1 MIGSAES
8 LLFGVHTMRLISLN
22 VTLMAIAV
30 AGCTATGALQSGIS
44 GLQSKPNIVL
54 VSDFTVASEIVVI
67 DRGYTARLER
77 KVGAYPT
84 HERRQ
89 RTTDRVNDEI
99 VATIIVTLREG
110 GLDARNGSEDTLTL
124 DQNAFVVTGN
134 LRPSEPVTE
143 KNKNSIGFGSGRG
156 HVVASVSGSLYSAG
170 GKHDLL
176 TFNVE
181 SAGGKREAPVSAKV
195 AAARNAAIAS
205 VVAANGGPAERLS
218 PDVEAPARRLG
229 RAIGER
235 LLGYAKEQG
244 WLEQPAVAEA
254 RPKAAEP
261 APQALSKP
269 RSDDAPETTEA
280 SPD

>member
-1 MIGSAES
+1 
-8 LLFGVHTMRLISLN
+8 MRLMPLN
-22 VTLMAIAV
+22 MTLIALVV

-44 GLQSKPNIVL
+44 GVQSKPNIVL

-89 RTTDRVNDEI
+89 RTIDRVNDEI

-156 HVVASVSGSLYSAG
+156 HVVAAVSGSLYSAG

-181 SAGGKREAPVSAKV
+181 SAGKRESPVSAKV

-205 VVAANGGPAERLS
+205 VVAANGGSTERLS
-218 PDVEAPARRLG
+218 PDVEAPARRVG

-261 APQALSKP
+261 ASRVLSKP
-269 RSDDAPETTEA
+269 GSDGVPESAE
-280 SPD
+280 SSSD

>member
-1 MIGSAES
+1 
-8 LLFGVHTMRLISLN
+8 MRLMPLN
-22 VTLMAIAV
+22 VTLVALAV
-30 AGCTATGALQSGIS
+30 AGCTGTGALQSGIS

-89 RTTDRVNDEI
+89 RTVDRVNDEI

-156 HVVASVSGSLYSAG
+156 HVVAAVSASLYSAG

-181 SAGGKREAPVSAKV
+181 SAGSRREAPVSAKV

-205 VVAANGGPAERLS
+205 VVAANGGPTERLS

-244 WLEQPAVAEA
+244 WLGQPAVAEV
-254 RPKAAEP
+254 RPGAAET
-261 APQALSKP
+261 AARALSKP
-269 RSDDAPETTEA
+269 EPDDAPETTETTR
-280 SPD
+280 D